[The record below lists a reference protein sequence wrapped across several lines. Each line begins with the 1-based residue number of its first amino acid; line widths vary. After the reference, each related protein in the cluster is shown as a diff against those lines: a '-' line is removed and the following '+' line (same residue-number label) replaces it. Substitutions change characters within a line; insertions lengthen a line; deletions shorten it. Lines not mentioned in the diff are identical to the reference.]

1 MGHSHS
7 HNHSHHHDLN
17 SRNLLISIFLNIA
30 ITVAQVI
37 GGIVSGSLALLS
49 DALHNFSDVI
59 SLIISWIANKLVK
72 KKASLK
78 RTFGYKRA
86 EILAAFIN
94 AATLIVVAVLLIFE
108 AIERFRNPQE
118 IESNLVI
125 WLSII
130 AILGNGFSVL
140 LLKKNADNNMNLK
153 SAYLHLL
160 TDMLASVAVLIGGLL
175 MKYYEIWWIDSVL
188 TLAIAVYLVVMGWDL
203 LKNSFKVLML
213 FTPDST
219 SVKSIVED
227 IQTIDAVKN
236 VHHVH
241 IWQLNE
247 EEIPNTIIADNTGG
261 ILMQRGE
268 VDMCIVGTDRTLSN
282 GDVCNKIGTYLKAL
296 AAHDNNIPFYV
307 TLPSSTIDWDIKN
320 AQDIPIEERNSEEL
334 SHVEGIDENN
344 EIKKVLIY
352 PKKSKAMN
360 LAFDITPAK
369 YVTGLITEKGTC
381 EASPEGLKKLFK

>member
-188 TLAIAVYLVVMGWDL
+188 TLVIAVYLVVMGWDL

-247 EEIPNTIIADNTGG
+247 EEIHLEAHIDFKKDI
-261 ILMQRGE
+261 
-268 VDMCIVGTDRTLSN
+268 TLSQF
-282 GDVCNKIGTYLKAL
+282 DVILN
-296 AAHDNNIPFYV
+296 
-307 TLPSSTIDWDIKN
+307 S
-320 AQDIPIEERNSEEL
+320 IEE
-334 SHVEGIDENN
+334 
-344 EIKKVLIY
+344 LIY
-352 PKKSKAMN
+352 HKYDINHMN
-360 LAFDITPAK
+360 IQPEYGKCDAK
-369 YVTGLITEKGTC
+369 DVIVQD
-381 EASPEGLKKLFK
+381 